1 MLILRALTKLFFP
14 VTKVD
19 TFCVK
24 GFYNRLYNNNNSQI
38 TIAFIRVNYDFLA
51 KAIEKSKFA
60 LTVFFDLLWL
70 PKVSLVDDMLK
81 RRILIYHMAV
91 QVALRRRNG
100 LITSLFIA
108 IRSLSFGICIFP

>member
-1 MLILRALTKLFFP
+1 M
-14 VTKVD
+14 TKVD